1 MIVLS
6 NYQGITKTLI
16 LKVKYK
22 SVFDVSKTLIDI
34 FIQQHPSFPF
44 LPDLVTYIP
53 LYPSREKERGF
64 NQSLLLAKLLAE
76 NYGWAFARILT
87 RIKNNKPQMS
97 INNFQ
102 LRKRNIKGVF
112 SIKPTA
118 LIKGKNVVII
128 DDVATTGATIFEAT
142 KVLKRNGAKTV
153 WGMVMARKQPFGHLS
168 KDNCSIKASSQHIA
182 HLPNLPYLYP
192 V

>member
-6 NYQGITKTLI
+6 DYQGITKTLI

-22 SVFDVSKTLIDI
+22 SVFDVSKTLIDL
-34 FIQQHPSFPF
+34 FIQQHFFFPF
-44 LPDLVTYIP
+44 SPDLVTYIP
-53 LYPSREKERGF
+53 LHPSREKERGF

-76 NYGWAFARILT
+76 NYGWPLARILT
-87 RIKNNKPQMS
+87 RIKNNRPQMS

-102 LRKRNIKGVF
+102 LRKKNIKGVF
-112 SIKPTA
+112 SIKPA
-118 LIKGKNVVII
+118 VLINGKNVLIV

-153 WGMVMARKQPFGHLS
+153 WGTVMARKQPKPVIRL
-168 KDNCSIKASSQHIA
+168 KSID
-182 HLPNLPYLYP
+182 
-192 V
+192 